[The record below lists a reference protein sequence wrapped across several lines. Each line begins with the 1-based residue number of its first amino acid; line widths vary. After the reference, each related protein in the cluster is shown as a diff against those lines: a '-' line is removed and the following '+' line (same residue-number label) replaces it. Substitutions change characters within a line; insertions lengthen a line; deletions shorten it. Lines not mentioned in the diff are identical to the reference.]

1 MKTERKQHNQKQRT
15 GFLAFYRFAST
26 IFHKNHFHIKKKK
39 KRSETRHLNFSAFFR
54 IWGEKEVRELCLS
67 ALFSRFAEPPVSLDT
82 PDGSKPKLND
92 DHVFVSVWRF

>member
-39 KRSETRHLNFSAFFR
+39 MVRNKAF
-54 IWGEKEVRELCLS
+54 ELFGL
-67 ALFSRFAEPPVSLDT
+67 L
-82 PDGSKPKLND
+82 
-92 DHVFVSVWRF
+92 